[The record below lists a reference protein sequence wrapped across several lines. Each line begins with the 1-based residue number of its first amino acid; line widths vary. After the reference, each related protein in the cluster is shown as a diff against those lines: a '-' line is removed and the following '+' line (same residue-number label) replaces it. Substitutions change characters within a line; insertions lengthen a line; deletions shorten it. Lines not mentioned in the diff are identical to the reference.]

1 MVLIKYAVVYCVRVK
16 ERNTYYISKCEQYY
30 IDRLNDSIAKIR
42 VRISVM
48 ADVRA
53 IAAR

>member
-30 IDRLNDSIAKIR
+30 IDRLNAKIR